1 MVFFPFIPL
10 YYTRLKGKN
19 QPPQDKNLGIFTN
32 FYTKNARPSQ
42 DNRALLF
49 IHLLRAPL
57 FFFTRSA
64 ITAEKNITL
73 APKKIST
80 NASPASYQNCPIFKR
95 IGSSIGNKFP
105 FKIPKK
111 FLLNLYAQTVATAK
125 YPLKHTIHVHA
136 SRLFG

>member
-19 QPPQDKNLGIFTN
+19 QPPQEKNLGIFTN
-32 FYTKNARPSQ
+32 FCAKKRTTVLRPLCVPFYSFVE
-42 DNRALLF
+42 RAF
-49 IHLLRAPL
+49 I
-57 FFFTRSA
+57 FFTRSA
-64 ITAEKNITL
+64 ITAEKNITP

-80 NASPASYQNCPIFKR
+80 NANPALYQNCPICKR